1 MTLRMKQPER
11 RQTPRTTI
19 ERLAYIDIEPD
30 NGGSVGNV
38 SEGGLCFDSIAPV
51 QRNTMIRLWFSE
63 CNQRIGVDG
72 ALAWTDATQK
82 TGGVRFTTLSAE
94 AREQIRNLIRQPR
107 LLVADEA
114 STPSVQLPH
123 GFPALSASRPD
134 MKAPRASASIAVVS
148 PQVKPPTPLSG
159 FSRGL
164 ATGLLI
170 SALVATVFLLHSY
183 RRQFGESLIQLGER
197 LTAKP
202 QEQTQMMSPA
212 SQTKLPPPQA
222 VYGVSVEVERRSPT
236 RALIP
241 AKRPDTVPPKP
252 QTNPAKPQQARRDP
266 AGSAAVSSTP
276 PTISLPT
283 TSVVPNSNLILG
295 ELGTT
300 PQLVPANHPSGRTV
314 DSREENAGS
323 TSEMYFEIG
332 KFKDEFWARKA
343 TDQLA
348 QLGFHATVIE
358 KGHLWMNSYYA
369 LVGPYRDDEGATE
382 AHKRLVSRGFK
393 PRAFERGSRTLTFNG
408 GCDAI
413 GRLLHSGPT
422 LRRAHTPVENCT
434 IGWESYSAHALVKF
448 VQDNYVVATADG
460 KWVKRGIRY
469 ERDAFVYRKNGDGS
483 RTLIEIWFAGM
494 SQALVF
500 GKSS

>member
-1 MTLRMKQPER
+1 MTLPITERER

-30 NGGSVGNV
+30 NGGSVLNV

-51 QRNTMIRLWFSE
+51 QRNTTIRLWFSE
-63 CNQRIGVDG
+63 CNQRIEVDG
-72 ALAWTDATQK
+72 ALAWTDETQK
-82 TGGVRFTTLSAE
+82 TGGVRFTTLSVE

-107 LLVADEA
+107 LLDFDQVSAG
-114 STPSVQLPH
+114 SVPQLR
-123 GFPALSASRPD
+123 ALAPLSGNRPD
-134 MKAPRASASIAVVS
+134 MKAPRASAPIAVVP
-148 PQVKPPTPLSG
+148 PQAKTSKPLSG

-170 SALVATVFLLHSY
+170 SALVATVFLLHSH

-197 LTAKP
+197 LAAKP
-202 QEQTQMMSPA
+202 QEQTQMMSPT
-212 SQTKLPPPQA
+212 SQTKLPAPRA

-241 AKRPDTVPPKP
+241 AKRPDTVPPKS
-252 QTNPAKPQQARRDP
+252 QTKAAKPQPTRLDP
-266 AGSAAVSSTP
+266 AGSVAVSSIP
-276 PTISLPT
+276 PAISLPPV
-283 TSVVPNSNLILG
+283 SVASNSNLILG

-300 PQLVPANHPSGRTV
+300 PELVSANHPSGRTV

-323 TSEMYFEIG
+323 ASEMYFEIG

-348 QLGFHATVIE
+348 QLGFHATVVE
-358 KGHLWMNSYYA
+358 KGYLWINSYYT
-369 LVGPYRDDEGATE
+369 LVGPYRDDEGAAE
-382 AHKRLVSRGFK
+382 AHKKLVSRGFK
-393 PRAFERGSRTLTFNG
+393 PRAFERGSRNFTVNG
-408 GCDAI
+408 GCDTFS
-413 GRLLHSGPT
+413 RLLRSGPT
-422 LRRAHTPVENCT
+422 PSTHMPVGDCT
-434 IGWESYSAHALVKF
+434 ISWESYSAHALVKF

-460 KWVKRGIRY
+460 KWVKRSIRY

-500 GKSS
+500 GTSS